1 MSEKLPTNAGQ
12 LLGLGTKMQVGLVE
26 LGQSLGITQIT
37 PAALQTILNAF
48 ATADN
53 SFNAARS
60 ARQSA
65 SDTYQASM
73 EVLDAWLLT
82 TKNVLA
88 GRFGP
93 RWSTA
98 WAQAG
103 FVDHSTAMP
112 KRIEDRIALVGRLVA
127 FFTVN
132 PGAEVPGMQ
141 VTAARGQTLQTTVLT
156 NQAALM
162 NTIRT
167 LETLS
172 QGWTDAFKAL
182 TDKLWS
188 LIKILEA
195 TLDDDD
201 PRWLAFGLPM
211 PGMPRTPAAPTEVSA
226 QVDAA
231 GAILVQCA
239 PVSLA
244 TRYRCR
250 MRLVGVEMDYR
261 LVASGPVPLL
271 TVPGVLPGQT
281 AELVMQAVNRSL
293 QGVAS
298 EPILLTVPPLRA
310 RSESAAPAPGAE
322 EAPAVKGFTNLSE
335 NGHGHAVRTR
345 G

>member
-37 PAALQTILNAF
+37 PAALLTILNAF

-53 SFNAARS
+53 SFNAVRS
-60 ARQSA
+60 ARQAA

-73 EVLDAWLLT
+73 AVLDGWLLT

-88 GRFGP
+88 GRFRP

-103 FVDHSTAMP
+103 FVVHSTAMP
-112 KRIEDRIALVGRLVA
+112 KRIEDRIALTGRLIA

-132 PGAEVPGMQ
+132 PGAEVPNMQ
-141 VTAARGQTLQTTVLT
+141 VTAARGTTLQATVLT

-167 LETLS
+167 QETLN
-172 QGWTDAFKAL
+172 QGWTEAFQAL
-182 TDKLWS
+182 THEMWS
-188 LIKILEA
+188 LVKILEA
-195 TLDDDD
+195 TLEDDD

-211 PGMPRTPAAPTEVSA
+211 PGTPRTPLAPTEVTA
-226 QVDAA
+226 QLDAA
-231 GAILVQCA
+231 GVMLVQCP
-239 PVSLA
+239 PVALA

-250 MRLVGVEMDYR
+250 MRLVGVETDFR

-271 TVPGVLPGQT
+271 TVPGVLSGQT

-293 QGVAS
+293 QGVAVS
-298 EPILLTVPPLRA
+298 RSFSPCRRCGREAKAPRPLR
-310 RSESAAPAPGAE
+310 
-322 EAPAVKGFTNLSE
+322 
-335 NGHGHAVRTR
+335 VRR
-345 G
+345 RLLR